1 MKYGIT
7 LARKIIHQK
16 AIKKTK
22 TNVRK
27 PINFI
32 ITNFVQIKKKNKYY
46 QSKII

>member
-22 TNVRK
+22 TNIKK

-32 ITNFVQIKKKNKYY
+32 ICKFEQNNNNYKKY
-46 QSKII
+46 QNIFI

>member
-22 TNVRK
+22 INIKK

-32 ITNFVQIKKKNKYY
+32 ICKFEQNNNNYKKY
-46 QSKII
+46 QNIFI